1 MTTGRCTTNVSARL
15 ENKAAHRCTG
25 TAQPSSTRNHKKV
38 DTLSLVYG
46 FLKLAFWM
54 CGYGLNYAVIR
65 LFTAK
70 DDVQDLRGRVL
81 KKAMIRLGPFY
92 IKLGQIIATRPDL
105 FPPQITSILESLHDD
120 VPQMKHNQMVKILTA
135 AYGKRMSEIN
145 GTIFKEFDTQAF
157 ASASI
162 AQVHKAFLNSGE
174 KVAVKI
180 VKHRVREQL
189 HTNLAV
195 IGILVGLLTP
205 YISFFKK
212 ENMSARFEE
221 IRELLINQA
230 DMKVEL
236 ANQNQIYQNFRNHPY
251 VKIPKVFPEL
261 STGDILVMEF
271 VDQIPGKQPHRVEI
285 DRKTL
290 GRRLQDC
297 IYTMLFMHG
306 FGHGD
311 PHPGNFFYTK
321 DGQVIPVDFGIVF
334 ELTEDEKWG
343 IASFTYACIR
353 QEWQLAVERFAK
365 YFIDNQLEIEKQK
378 EHFSERIRPIIEK
391 HFNIISKNWSMVH
404 FLTEVHDVLQ
414 EFNSRYSC
422 NFQKVC
428 LLYLSCEGLATMIDP
443 DIDIWENGRKFT
455 ERFSPYMSEEVR
467 ENFDAY
473 YGKTIPKSMEQR
485 DRAKDILVAPTH
497 LDRLAFPSTYPLFIE
512 SAKGCRMTDIDG
524 NEYVDL
530 SCGYGPH
537 LLGYNHPYLQK
548 ATIEAVTNGNINA
561 LAHLPEIELARLI
574 NAALPSAE
582 KVIFSN
588 SGTEA
593 VIHAI
598 RLSRGYTKKDG
609 IAKFEGH
616 YHGFSDPGFVSS
628 WFRFSGTK
636 AEPEPCRG
644 AGVSPG
650 VADNMLILQYGD
662 DRSLERI
669 WQSKNE
675 LACVLLEPMPSGVA
689 AYDIPFLQK
698 LRDLCTELD
707 IPLVFD
713 EVVSGFRVAY
723 EGVQGLTG
731 VSPDLTCLG
740 KIIGGGMPCGA
751 VAGKKELIDAAR
763 TTQDPF
769 VDVEEKVFVG
779 GTMSGNY
786 YACSTGTAMLTYLN
800 DHRQIYE
807 TLHQNSQ
814 YLKTRFIETAKSYQI
829 PFQMVANHSMFAMAF
844 SNIPSKYYREK
855 TSNTNIKA
863 NIALAYYMRKNG
875 VYMPELHIM
884 FLSAAHEQSDL
895 DIICDAFDRSIE
907 EMVRDQFFVY

>member
-1 MTTGRCTTNVSARL
+1 MTSVSPRV
-15 ENKAAHRCTG
+15 ENKTIQQCADATRP
-25 TAQPSSTRNHKKV
+25 AQLPDQQKV
-38 DTLSLVYG
+38 NGLLLGYG
-46 FLKLAFWM
+46 FFKLAFWM
-54 CGYGLNYAVIR
+54 CGYGLNYLVIR

-70 DDVQDLRGRVL
+70 EDILKLRGRVL

-105 FPPQITSILESLHDD
+105 FPQQITSILESLHDD
-120 VPQMKHNQMVKILTA
+120 VPQMTPKQMVTILTDS
-135 AYGKRMSEIN
+135 YGKSMSQID
-145 GTIFKEFDTQAF
+145 GTVFKKFETQAF

-162 AQVHKAFLNSGE
+162 AQVHKAYLKSGE

-195 IGILVGLLTP
+195 IGTLVRVLTP
-205 YISFFKK
+205 YLSFFKK
-212 ENMSARFEE
+212 ENMSERFEE

-230 DMKVEL
+230 DMNVEL
-236 ANQNQIYQNFRNHPY
+236 TNQNQIYKNFRNHPY

-261 STGDILVMEF
+261 STRDILVMEF

-285 DRKTL
+285 DRKIL

-365 YFIDNQLEIEKQK
+365 YFIDNQMEIEKRK
-378 EHFSERIRPIIEK
+378 EQFSDRIRPIIEK

-414 EFNSRYSC
+414 EFDSRYSC
-422 NFQKVC
+422 NFQKIC

-455 ERFSPYMSEEVR
+455 ERFSPYMSEEVKQ
-467 ENFDAY
+467 NFDDY
-473 YGKTIPKSMEQR
+473 YGQTIPKSMEQR
-485 DRAKDILVAPTH
+485 DRAKNILVAPTH

-512 SAKGCRMTDIDG
+512 SAKGCRLTDIDG

-537 LLGYNHPYLQK
+537 LLGYNHPYMQN
-548 ATIEAVTNGNINA
+548 ATIEAVKNGNVNA
-561 LAHLPEIELARLI
+561 LAHLPEIELAQLI
-574 NAALPSAE
+574 NDALPSAQ

-598 RLSRGYTKKDG
+598 RLCRGYTKKDG

-628 WFRFSGTK
+628 WFRFSGSK
-636 AEPEPCRG
+636 AEPEPCHY

-669 WQSKNE
+669 WKSKDQ
-675 LACVLLEPMPSGVA
+675 LACVLLEPMPSALA
-689 AYDIPFLQK
+689 AYDIPFLTK
-698 LRDLCTELD
+698 LRDLCSQLD

-723 EGVQGLTG
+723 EGAQGLTG

-740 KIIGGGMPCGA
+740 KIIGGGIPCGA
-751 VAGKKELIDAAR
+751 VAGSKELIDAAR

-786 YACSTGTAMLTYLN
+786 YACSTGKAMLTYLN
-800 DHRQIYE
+800 EHRQIYE
-807 TLHQNSQ
+807 TLHRNSQ
-814 YLKTRFIETAKSYQI
+814 YLKNHFTETAKAHQV
-829 PFQMVANHSMFAMAF
+829 PFQMVANHSMFAMSF
-844 SNIPSKYYREK
+844 SNISSKYYREK

-884 FLSAAHEQSDL
+884 FLSAAHEQGDL
-895 DIICDAFDRSIE
+895 DTICDAFDRSIE
-907 EMVRDQFFVY
+907 EMVRDRFFVF